1 MDLSPPDLPVG
12 MSVLER
18 GWLSAN
24 SIVFLPVDGGLKDD
38 LDSDTAGAA
47 VVDTGYVSHAAQTLA
62 LIEAQ
67 LGDLP
72 LTRILNT
79 HLHSDHCGGNALLQ
93 KRWPAVQTLIA
104 PGQAELV
111 RQWNAEALGYAP
123 TGQDCPQFAMTT
135 VLAPGSTL
143 RLSGRDWQVHA
154 AAGHDP
160 HSIILFEPQSRVLIS
175 ADALWENGF
184 GVVFPEI
191 EGIAAFDEVA
201 ATLDVIEKLQPATV
215 IPGHGSVFNTVAEAL
230 AVARRRLDGFVRAP
244 ERHASYAAK
253 VLIKYKLL
261 DWQSIALTEL
271 QAWVQSTHYLRLLHE
286 RYFAD
291 EAFDAWL
298 ERLVNELITS
308 KAAVREVNAQG
319 QQTLANI

>member
-1 MDLSPPDLPVG
+1 MDLSPSDLPAG

-24 SIVFLPVDGGLKDD
+24 SIVFLPVADD
-38 LDSDTAGAA
+38 SEGTA
-47 VVDTGYVSHAAQTLA
+47 VVDTGYVSHAQQTLA
-62 LIEAQ
+62 LMESQ
-67 LGDLP
+67 LGGLP
-72 LTRILNT
+72 LARILNT

-93 KRWPAVQTLIA
+93 QRWPAVQTLIA

-111 RQWNAEALGYAP
+111 RQWDAEALGYTP
-123 TGQDCPQFAMTT
+123 TGQDCPPFAITGLLM
-135 VLAPGSTL
+135 PGSTV

-160 HSIILFEPQSRVLIS
+160 HSIVLFEPQSRVLIS

-191 EGIAAFDEVA
+191 EGFAAFDEVA
-201 ATLDVIEKLQPATV
+201 ATLDVMEQLQPLIIV
-215 IPGHGSVFNTVAEAL
+215 PGHGRIFSTVTEAL

-261 DWQSIALTEL
+261 DWQSITLADL
-271 QAWVQSTHYLRLLHE
+271 QAWVHNTRYLRLLHA
-286 RYFAD
+286 RYFA
-291 EAFDAWL
+291 EETFEVWL
-298 ERLVNELITS
+298 ARLVTELVAS
-308 KAAVREVNAQG
+308 QAAVLEVNDKGLPA
-319 QQTLANI
+319 LANL

>member
-1 MDLSPPDLPVG
+1 MDLSPPDLPAG

-24 SIVFLPVDGGLKDD
+24 SIVFLPVADD
-38 LDSDTAGAA
+38 SEGAA

-62 LIEAQ
+62 LMESQ

-72 LTRILNT
+72 LARILNT

-93 KRWPAVQTLIA
+93 QRWPAVQTLIA
-104 PGQAELV
+104 PGQAQLV
-111 RQWNAEALGYAP
+111 RQWDAEALGYTP
-123 TGQDCPQFAMTT
+123 TGQDCPPFAITGLLM
-135 VLAPGSTL
+135 PGSTV

-160 HSIILFEPQSRVLIS
+160 HSIVLFEPQSRVLIS

-191 EGIAAFDEVA
+191 EGIAAFDAVA
-201 ATLDVIEKLQPATV
+201 ATLDVIEQLQPLGIV
-215 IPGHGSVFNTVAEAL
+215 PGHGRMFSDASSAL
-230 AVARRRLDGFVRAP
+230 AIARRRLNGFVQAP

-253 VLIKYKLL
+253 VLLKYKLL
-261 DWQSIALTEL
+261 DWQCISLPALH
-271 QAWVQSTHYLRLLHE
+271 AWMQGASYFGLLHQ

-291 EAFDAWL
+291 QSAQQWRNA
-298 ERLVNELITS
+298 LIDS
-308 KAAVREVNAQG
+308 LIASGAAVRQERPGEGDMLLNA
-319 QQTLANI
+319 